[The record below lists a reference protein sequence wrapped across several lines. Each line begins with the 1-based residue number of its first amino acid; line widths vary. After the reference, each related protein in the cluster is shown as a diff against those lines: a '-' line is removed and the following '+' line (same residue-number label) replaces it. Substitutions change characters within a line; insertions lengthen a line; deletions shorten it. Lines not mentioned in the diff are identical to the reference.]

1 MTTTTT
7 PKTHPRLAQLLA
19 QGYRAKVKRFY
30 VTDAGLPAADVIL
43 EKRGTKP
50 VYLNGVYGKDDNV
63 PGGKK
68 HRFGKTAKETATG
81 VTLKYERNKN
91 AKREE
96 NRKNSNGGTGAGA
109 VKGTDSAKNAGLG
122 KGHTKK

>member
-1 MTTTTT
+1 MNTTTTT

-30 VTDAGLPAADVIL
+30 ITEAGLPAADVIL

-50 VYLNGVYGKDDNV
+50 VYLNGVYGKDENV

-68 HRFGKTAKETATG
+68 HRFGKTAKEAVTG
-81 VTLKYERNKN
+81 VTKRHEQNKRDKGLVYEKLESGKNKT
-91 AKREE
+91 
-96 NRKNSNGGTGAGA
+96 S
-109 VKGTDSAKNAGLG
+109 SAERAGLG
-122 KGHTKK
+122 AKKNQTKK

>member
-1 MTTTTT
+1 MNTTTT

-30 VTDAGLPAADVIL
+30 ITEAGLPAADVIL

-50 VYLNGVYGKDDNV
+50 VYLNGVYGKDENV

-68 HRFGKTAKETATG
+68 HRFGKTVKEATNG
-81 VTLKYERNKN
+81 VLSRQQKNKN
-91 AKREE
+91 AKREA
-96 NRKNSNGGTGAGA
+96 NRSNSNGGTGAGA
-109 VKGTDSAKNAGLG
+109 IGGTDSAKRAGLG
-122 KGHTKK
+122 KGQTKK